1 MTIKINIIKTADGY
15 NFRNTESGKLVGTV
29 HKGRN
34 KQGIY
39 VWETFEAYGFN
50 TLNKC
55 LNFLKLELT
64 TRAEQLG
71 CDIEFIDIDNNK

>member
-1 MTIKINIIKTADGY
+1 MTIKINVIKTADGY
-15 NFRNTESGKLVGTV
+15 NFRNTKNDKLVGTV

-34 KQGIY
+34 KQDIY
-39 VWETFEAYGFN
+39 VWKSFEASGFN
-50 TLNKC
+50 TLNRC

-71 CDIEFIDIDNNK
+71 CDIEFININNI